1 MANSVTDFIQ
11 HHRRLIART
20 MLVVVT
26 AGVVVG
32 VFRWQS
38 NGSGPVEVVT
48 SITSQCR
55 LDPAR
60 IPDPPGGTANYLH
73 TCGNQIY
80 DSHGNLVQ
88 IAGVSWFGLETANMS
103 PDGLWARNWQ
113 TILDQLATLGY
124 NVIRLPFSDDIL
136 RPGARPSG
144 INYLLNPDLPGLT
157 SLQVLDKVIAGA
169 HQRGLRVLLDR
180 HRPTSAGQSDLWY
193 TPQVPESTW
202 IADWTFLAKRY
213 QNDDSV
219 IGADLDN
226 EPRANATWG
235 SNDSATDWRLAAQ
248 RAGNAILAVNPHWL
262 ILVEGIEHTGQDWY
276 WWGGDLEGVAA
287 APVIVNVT
295 NRVVYSPHDYGPEV
309 YPQGWFKDPHFPDNL
324 PSVWDTHWG
333 FIAEQGIAP
342 VVLGEFGGK
351 SVGIDAEGQWQ
362 RALVDYVHRH
372 NIGYI
377 SWALNPDSGDTG
389 GILQDDWL
397 TVQSSKLSLYS
408 PGDAPKIAPARP
420 GQTTSGPPLRLTYH
434 AGDAASGGPNA
445 SFVVTLFNDQSS
457 PLQLS
462 HVSLRYWLAN
472 ATTTETVV
480 DWAALGDGH
489 VKATVVSSPCG
500 NQGGYVAVTF
510 DDGSG
515 PLAGY
520 GTTGPILIRY
530 HNADWSSIDPE
541 RDYSHPTS
549 TADQP
554 ATKMQVFLDG
564 KLLWGNSLPCS
575 IARAIIVAH

>member
-1 MANSVTDFIQ
+1 MVNNVTNLIRR
-11 HHRRLIART
+11 HRRLVELT
-20 MLVVVT
+20 LL
-26 AGVVVG
+26 GVVIVG
-32 VFRWQS
+32 AVVGAIRWQS
-38 NGSGPVEVVT
+38 NGGGPVQIVT
-48 SITSQCR
+48 SITSPCR

-60 IPDPPGGTANYLH
+60 VPTPPAGTVNYLH
-73 TCGNQIY
+73 TCGSQIY
-80 DSHGNLVQ
+80 DSYGRLVQ

-113 TILDQLATLGY
+113 TILDQLSALGY

-136 RPGARPSG
+136 RPGARPAG
-144 INYLLNPDLPGLT
+144 INFLINPDLQGLT
-157 SLQVLDKVIAGA
+157 SLQLMDKVIAGA
-169 HQRGLRVLLDR
+169 HQRGLRVILDR

-213 QNDDSV
+213 KNDDTV

-235 SNDSATDWRLAAQ
+235 SNDPATDWHLAAQ
-248 RAGNAILAVNPHWL
+248 RAGNAILAVNPNLL
-262 ILVEGIEHTGQDWY
+262 IFVEGIEHTGQDWY
-276 WWGGDLEGVAA
+276 WWGGDLEGVAT

-324 PSVWDTHWG
+324 PAVWDTHWG
-333 FIAEQGIAP
+333 FIVERGMAP
-342 VVLGEFGGK
+342 VVLGEFGGR
-351 SVGIDAEGQWQ
+351 SVGNDAEGQWQ
-362 RALVDYVHRH
+362 RALVDYVHRY

-408 PGDAPKIAPARP
+408 PGDAPKIAPATQD
-420 GQTTSGPPLRLTYH
+420 QTASGPALRLTYH
-434 AGDAASGGPNA
+434 ATDPTTNGPNA
-445 SFVVTLFNDQSS
+445 SFIVTLFNDQSS
-457 PLQLS
+457 PIPLS
-462 HVSLRYWLAN
+462 HLTLRYWLAN
-472 ATTTETVV
+472 PASAEAVV
-480 DWAALGDGH
+480 DWAALGNGH
-489 VKATVVSSPCG
+489 VKTTVVSSACG
-500 NQGGYVAVTF
+500 NQGGYIEVTF
-510 DDGSG
+510 DDGTG

-530 HNADWSSIDPE
+530 HNTDWSPLDPGG
-541 RDYSHPTS
+541 DYSYPSSPT
-549 TADQP
+549 DQP
-554 ATKMQVFLDG
+554 ATKMQVYQDG
-564 KLLWGNSLPCS
+564 QLLWGNALPC
-575 IARAIIVAH
+575 